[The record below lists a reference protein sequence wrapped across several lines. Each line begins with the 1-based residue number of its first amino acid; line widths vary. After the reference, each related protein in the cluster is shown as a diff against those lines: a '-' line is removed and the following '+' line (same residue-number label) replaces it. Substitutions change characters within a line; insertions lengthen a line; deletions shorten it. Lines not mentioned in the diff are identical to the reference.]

1 MTVRFSPWK
10 LAQAATSPIGELS
23 CGLLFERSLADPIPP
38 ADNRLLA
45 SIRLADESDLDAVC
59 ALYAGDPWLWLGRN
73 PQDRSARARYV
84 DRLRRGE
91 LCYIATVEGRIAHVN
106 WTCFSWGDAL
116 PEQPIML
123 QPGEIY
129 TTDAFTPEPFR
140 GKGLHA
146 LVLGTMLRDAR
157 ERGLRHAYTLGQLDR
172 PDALKGLNALGW
184 RNCGRVIYFL
194 PRGRA
199 KALFL
204 SRRGTTEP
212 LFRPR

>member
-1 MTVRFSPWK
+1 MTARLSLWR
-10 LAQAATSPIGELS
+10 LAQVATSPFGELS
-23 CGLLFERSLADPIPP
+23 CGLLFERSLANPIPS
-38 ADNRLLA
+38 ADNRLQA
-45 SIRLADESDLDAVC
+45 SIKLADESDLDAVC
-59 ALYAGDPWLWLGRN
+59 DLYAGDPWLWLGSN

-91 LCYIATVEGRIAHVN
+91 LCYIASVEGRIAHVN

-116 PEQPIML
+116 PERPIML
-123 QPGEIY
+123 RPGEIY

-157 ERGLRHAYTLGQLDR
+157 ERGFRHAYTLGQLDR

-184 RNCGRVIYFL
+184 ENCGQVIYFL

-199 KALFL
+199 KSLFL

-212 LFRPR
+212 LFRPK